1 MGNKRERHQAKL
13 AKREAAAKA
22 NQPEVLMSKPTAYT
36 NLVPVLKPAFKRR
49 NEDGQGSVILFYS
62 SLTALREGRGNG
74 ENFQMVYSRLAF
86 GRIMAMEY
94 FTDEVAE
101 EIHYA
106 IGNMIIQ
113 LESQVE
119 GERMALGDKLCDE
132 IHECF
137 QMIDDMAGK
146 VEPHEFDLCGI
157 KLINMLGEDGT
168 VTEYN
173 MIEWDDFKEREAKK
187 MQVAALMDRRHR

>member
-13 AKREAAAKA
+13 AKRATVAQ
-22 NQPEVLMSKPTAYT
+22 NSPTVLMPKAQIGT
-36 NLVPVLKPAFKRR
+36 NLIPVLKPAFKRR
-49 NEDGQGSVILFYS
+49 NEDGQGSVILFYG
-62 SLTALREGRGNG
+62 SLTALRVGHGNG

-113 LESQVE
+113 LESQPE
-119 GERMALGDKLCDE
+119 GNRMALGDKLCDE

-137 QMIDDMAGK
+137 KMIDDMAGK

-157 KLINMLGEDGT
+157 KLINMLGEEGT

-173 MIEWDDFKEREAKK
+173 MIEWDDFKARESKK
-187 MQVAALMDRRHR
+187 NQIAALVADRRFK